1 MVSLP
6 ISIKNIFLLHIF
18 LFGVSH
24 LGSMRVTHGDTKSAH
39 SFECSVFEIE
49 TVQCHCVHAMFR
61 HPYYCT
67 YSSLNADIGWII
79 YTNCKSVQALQHL
92 LNRRSLLFLIRL
104 TNWMLL
110 RTIKNH
116 HERYTHICT
125 SAFTQT
131 AAFHFY

>member
-79 YTNCKSVQALQHL
+79 YTNCRSVQALQHL

-131 AAFHFY
+131 AAFNFY